1 MTLRLASLFL
11 ALVLVAGCTETA
23 TDAPIATPVAAAD
36 YTPYGEPLA
45 LDDGTPTLT
54 PSALLAD
61 PAAYDG
67 ETVRVEG
74 TIAEMCK
81 MMGCWLTLR
90 DADAE
95 AGETVRVRVP
105 TDSSGTYVY
114 TFPTDLGMIDAVV
127 EGTVSVDT
135 MSVDELRHYA
145 EDEGRPQEEIDAI
158 TEPKPTVVLTAHGA
172 LVETV
177 TSEPDAV
184 EPDATEPEE
193 AEGEPVAEPAAQ
205 S

>member
-1 MTLRLASLFL
+1 MTLRIAPLL
-11 ALVLVAGCTETA
+11 LVLVAGCAETS
-23 TDAPIATPVAAAD
+23 TDAPPATPVVAAD
-36 YTPYGEPLA
+36 YVPFGEPVA
-45 LDDGTPTLT
+45 LDDGTPTVT

-74 TIAEMCK
+74 TIAEMCR

-90 DADAE
+90 DTGAE

-105 TDSSGTYVY
+105 TDEEGEYVY
-114 TFPTDLGMIDAVV
+114 TFPTDLGMIDAIV
-127 EGTVSVDT
+127 EGTVEVDT

-145 EDEGRPQEEIDAI
+145 EDEGRSQEEIDAI
-158 TEPKPTVVLTAHGA
+158 TEPKPTVVLTARGA
-172 LVETV
+172 LVE
-177 TSEPDAV
+177 PD
-184 EPDATEPEE
+184 DATEPEE
-193 AEGEPVAEPAAQ
+193 AEGEPAAEPAAQ

>member
-1 MTLRLASLFL
+1 MTLRLASLLL

-23 TDAPIATPVAAAD
+23 TDAPVATPVATAD
-36 YTPYGEPLA
+36 YTPYGESVA
-45 LDDGTPTLT
+45 LEDGTPILT
-54 PSALLAD
+54 PSALLAN

-74 TIAEMCK
+74 TIAEMCRMK
-81 MMGCWLTLR
+81 GCWLTLR

-127 EGTVSVDT
+127 EGTVNVDT

-145 EDEGRPQEEIDAI
+145 EDEGRPQEEIEAI
-158 TEPKPTVVLTAHGA
+158 TEPQPTVVLTAHGA
-172 LVETV
+172 LVEKADAAETDV
-177 TSEPDAV
+177 PEPDA
-184 EPDATEPEE
+184 AEPE
-193 AEGEPVAEPAAQ
+193 AEPVAEPAAQ